1 MRRIAACS
9 LLLPCVLL
17 FACGTGT
24 AESSSGSAWAD
35 RSPTGHMALEYAKE
49 FSVDYYGEDALI
61 TIAGKDQ
68 YLLVPEGE
76 TPPAGVD
83 DSITILQQPLDNL
96 YVAASSA
103 MDLFDGIGALDSV
116 HMTSTAET
124 GWSLPNVQSAME
136 NGTLEYVGKY
146 NAPDYEAILSGG
158 CALAVESTMIYHSPE
173 IREKLETLGIPV
185 LVEHSSYESHPLGR
199 MEWIKLYGLLLGKT
213 EAAESFFQAQS
224 RKLDDICTGES
235 TGKTV
240 AFFYISSNGSVNVR
254 KPGDYISKMIE
265 LAGGQ
270 YIFSADDLNVEENAL
285 STMNIQMEAFYAGAK
300 DADYLIYNSTID
312 GAVSTIDQLLQKSP
326 LLADFAAVQS
336 GNVWCTEQNMFQQTT
351 GAADMIADLHAVVT
365 GEADGKTQLTYLH
378 RVQ

>member
-1 MRRIAACS
+1 MQSAAALCAA
-9 LLLPCVLL
+9 LCLRNGNGGVLL
-17 FACGTGT
+17 RQRLGRPFPHGT
-24 AESSSGSAWAD
+24 
-35 RSPTGHMALEYAKE
+35 
-49 FSVDYYGEDALI
+49 YGAGIRQGIFRGLLRQGCLI

-124 GWSLPNVQSAME
+124 GWSLPNVQNAME
-136 NGTLEYVGKY
+136 NGTLEYAGKY
-146 NAPDYEAILSGG
+146 SAPDYEAILSGG
-158 CALAVESTMIYHSPE
+158 CELAVESTMIYHSPE

-285 STMNIQMEAFYAGAK
+285 STMNIQMERSMPVQRMRIISSTTAPLTAPSAPSTSCCKRVPCWRILPLCKAETSGAPSRTCFSRPP
-300 DADYLIYNSTID
+300 A
-312 GAVSTIDQLLQKSP
+312 
-326 LLADFAAVQS
+326 
-336 GNVWCTEQNMFQQTT
+336 QQT
-351 GAADMIADLHAVVT
+351 
-365 GEADGKTQLTYLH
+365 
-378 RVQ
+378 

>member
-1 MRRIAACS
+1 MRRITACS

-49 FSVDYYGEDALI
+49 FSVDYYGKDALI

-136 NGTLEYVGKY
+136 NGTLEYAGKY

-158 CALAVESTMIYHSPE
+158 CELAVESTMIYHSPE

-213 EAAESFFQAQS
+213 EAAESCF
-224 RKLDDICTGES
+224 
-235 TGKTV
+235 
-240 AFFYISSNGSVNVR
+240 
-254 KPGDYISKMIE
+254 
-265 LAGGQ
+265 
-270 YIFSADDLNVEENAL
+270 
-285 STMNIQMEAFYAGAK
+285 
-300 DADYLIYNSTID
+300 
-312 GAVSTIDQLLQKSP
+312 
-326 LLADFAAVQS
+326 
-336 GNVWCTEQNMFQQTT
+336 
-351 GAADMIADLHAVVT
+351 
-365 GEADGKTQLTYLH
+365 
-378 RVQ
+378 

>member
-1 MRRIAACS
+1 MKKMIA
-9 LLLPCVLL
+9 LLLSL
-17 FACGTGT
+17 FAVQT
-24 AESSSGSAWAD
+24 ALAELPVVTEKLDLEAAKNFAVD
-35 RSPTGHMALEYAKE
+35 RLEGGY
-49 FSVDYYGEDALI
+49 SLI
-61 TIAGKDQ
+61 TVQNGGRF
-68 YLLVPEGE
+68 LLI
-76 TPPAGVD
+76 PAGMD
-83 DSITILQQPLDNL
+83 APDGLDADIMLLYMPLDNL
-96 YVAASSA
+96 FVASTSTVAL
-103 MDLFDGIGALDSV
+103 MDEIGALSAVTQTTYDVEDWYLPSV
-116 HMTSTAET
+116 KQA
-124 GWSLPNVQSAME
+124 VQDGQIAYI
-136 NGTLEYVGKY
+136 GHYKQ
-146 NAPDYEAILSGG
+146 PDFERIALNQPK
-158 CALAVESTMIYHSPE
+158 LAVFSTMIEGTPDV
-173 IREKLETLGIPV
+173 REKLDELGIPL
-185 LVEHSSYESHPLGR
+185 LVDSSALEETPLGR

-300 DADYLIYNSTID
+300 DADYLIYNSSID

>member
-1 MRRIAACS
+1 MRRITACS

-49 FSVDYYGEDALI
+49 FSVDYYGKDALI

-136 NGTLEYVGKY
+136 NGTLEYAGKY

-158 CALAVESTMIYHSPE
+158 CELAVESTMIYHSPE

-224 RKLDDICTGES
+224 RKLDDICT
-235 TGKTV
+235 
-240 AFFYISSNGSVNVR
+240 
-254 KPGDYISKMIE
+254 MLE